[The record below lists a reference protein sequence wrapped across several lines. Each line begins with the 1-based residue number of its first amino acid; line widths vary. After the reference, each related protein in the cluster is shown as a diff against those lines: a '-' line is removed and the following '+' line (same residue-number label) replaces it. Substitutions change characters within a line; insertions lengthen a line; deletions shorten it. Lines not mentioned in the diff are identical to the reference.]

1 MGANNVCTNEGGA
14 VVPCAAGVAPDL
26 ESITLLT
33 HPWVFIPLL
42 GSHLLPPLLRAMP
55 WLVLK
60 NVRLRLRLILRQRL
74 PLMPGIHT
82 TDVPAI
88 MVMGTAMPTG
98 AIMGAML
105 ATMGAME
112 AMAME
117 AMVVITVLDTDTMV
131 ESDAAMGMV
140 ALCPALLENRLIRNK
155 KTNYFFFLKKKKKK
169 KKSTLRRYNR

>member
-1 MGANNVCTNEGGA
+1 MGPPG
-14 VVPCAAGVAPDL
+14 L

-33 HPWVFIPLL
+33 HLRVFYPLL
-42 GSHLLPPLLRAMP
+42 GPHLLPPLLQPMP

-60 NVRLRLRLILRQRL
+60 NVRLILRPRL

-112 AMAME
+112 AMA
-117 AMVVITVLDTDTMV
+117 AMVVIMVLDMATMV
-131 ESDAAMGMV
+131 ESDAAMDTV
-140 ALCPALLENRLIRNK
+140 ALYLALLENRKIRN
-155 KTNYFFFLKKKKKK
+155 
-169 KKSTLRRYNR
+169 

>member
-1 MGANNVCTNEGGA
+1 MG
-14 VVPCAAGVAPDL
+14 P
-26 ESITLLT
+26 S
-33 HPWVFIPLL
+33 
-42 GSHLLPPLLRAMP
+42 LLRAMP

-60 NVRLRLRLILRQRL
+60 NVKLRLNLRPRL

-82 TDVPAI
+82 TDVLAI

-98 AIMGAML
+98 AI
-105 ATMGAME
+105 MGAME

-140 ALCPALLENRLIRNK
+140 ALCLALLENRLIRNI
-155 KTNYFFFLKKKKKK
+155 NYFFF
-169 KKSTLRRYNR
+169 

>member
-1 MGANNVCTNEGGA
+1 MGYP
-14 VVPCAAGVAPDL
+14 VPPGLPPDL

-60 NVRLRLRLILRQRL
+60 NVKLRLKLRLILRPRL

-98 AIMGAML
+98 AMM

-112 AMAME
+112 AMA

-140 ALCPALLENRLIRNK
+140 AQCLALLENRLIRNK
-155 KTNYFFFLKKKKKK
+155 TNKLIFFQMIMK
-169 KKSTLRRYNR
+169 

>member
-1 MGANNVCTNEGGA
+1 MGYP
-14 VVPCAAGVAPDL
+14 VPPGLPPDL

-60 NVRLRLRLILRQRL
+60 NVKLRLKLRLILRPRL

-105 ATMGAME
+105 ATMGVME
-112 AMAME
+112 AMA

-140 ALCPALLENRLIRNK
+140 ALCP
-155 KTNYFFFLKKKKKK
+155 
-169 KKSTLRRYNR
+169 

>member
-1 MGANNVCTNEGGA
+1 MGYP
-14 VVPCAAGVAPDL
+14 VPPGLPPGL

-33 HPWVFIPLL
+33 HLRVFYPLL
-42 GSHLLPPLLRAMP
+42 GPHLLPPLLRAMP

-60 NVRLRLRLILRQRL
+60 NVKLRLKLRLILRPRL

-112 AMAME
+112 AM
-117 AMVVITVLDTDTMV
+117 VVITVLDTDTMV

-140 ALCPALLENRLIRNK
+140 PLCLALLENRLIRNNNK
-155 KTNYFFFLKKKKKK
+155 KLFFF
-169 KKSTLRRYNR
+169 SNDH

>member
-1 MGANNVCTNEGGA
+1 
-14 VVPCAAGVAPDL
+14 
-26 ESITLLT
+26 
-33 HPWVFIPLL
+33 
-42 GSHLLPPLLRAMP
+42 MP

-60 NVRLRLRLILRQRL
+60 NVKLRLKLRLILRPRL

-112 AMAME
+112 A
-117 AMVVITVLDTDTMV
+117 ITVLDTDTMV
-131 ESDAAMGMV
+131 ESDAAMDTV
-140 ALCPALLENRLIRNK
+140 ALCLALLENRKIRNI
-155 KTNYFFFLKKKKKK
+155 YIFFFV
-169 KKSTLRRYNR
+169 KSQRSFLDFRHLSIFFRH

>member
-1 MGANNVCTNEGGA
+1 MYAQMKVGLKYP
-14 VVPCAAGVAPDL
+14 VPPGLPPDL

-42 GSHLLPPLLRAMP
+42 GPHLLPSLLRATP

-60 NVRLRLRLILRQRL
+60 NVKLRLKLRLI
-74 PLMPGIHT
+74 PGIHT

-117 AMVVITVLDTDTMV
+117 AMVVITVLDTDTM
-131 ESDAAMGMV
+131 
-140 ALCPALLENRLIRNK
+140 
-155 KTNYFFFLKKKKKK
+155 
-169 KKSTLRRYNR
+169 

>member
-1 MGANNVCTNEGGA
+1 MGYP
-14 VVPCAAGVAPDL
+14 VPPGLPPDL

-60 NVRLRLRLILRQRL
+60 NVKLRLKLRLILRPRL

-105 ATMGAME
+105 ATME
-112 AMAME
+112 AMA

-140 ALCPALLENRLIRNK
+140 PLCLALLENRLIRNNNK
-155 KTNYFFFLKKKKKK
+155 KLIFF
-169 KKSTLRRYNR
+169 SNDH

>member
-1 MGANNVCTNEGGA
+1 MGYP
-14 VVPCAAGVAPDL
+14 VPPGLPPDL

-42 GSHLLPPLLRAMP
+42 GSHLLPSPLRAMP

-60 NVRLRLRLILRQRL
+60 NVKLRLKLRLILRPRL

-117 AMVVITVLDTDTMV
+117 AMVVITVLDTDTM
-131 ESDAAMGMV
+131 
-140 ALCPALLENRLIRNK
+140 
-155 KTNYFFFLKKKKKK
+155 
-169 KKSTLRRYNR
+169 

>member
-60 NVRLRLRLILRQRL
+60 NVKLRLILRPRL

-88 MVMGTAMPTG
+88 MEDTTGMVATPEVTMDFHMDMDIMPTADVLTAMAGP
-98 AIMGAML
+98 
-105 ATMGAME
+105 
-112 AMAME
+112 
-117 AMVVITVLDTDTMV
+117 MVLTTVLDLMFM
-131 ESDAAMGMV
+131 A
-140 ALCPALLENRLIRNK
+140 NRNFIK
-155 KTNYFFFLKKKKKK
+155 K
-169 KKSTLRRYNR
+169 

>member
-1 MGANNVCTNEGGA
+1 MGPPG
-14 VVPCAAGVAPDL
+14 L

-33 HPWVFIPLL
+33 PLRVFYPLL
-42 GSHLLPPLLRAMP
+42 GPHLLPPLLRPMP

-60 NVRLRLRLILRQRL
+60 NVKLRLKLRLILRPRL

-98 AIMGAML
+98 AIMVAML

-117 AMVVITVLDTDTMV
+117 AMVVAIMVLDMATMV
-131 ESDAAMGMV
+131 ESDAAMDTV
-140 ALCPALLENRLIRNK
+140 SLCLALLENRKIRNI
-155 KTNYFFFLKKKKKK
+155 YI
-169 KKSTLRRYNR
+169 

>member
-1 MGANNVCTNEGGA
+1 MGYP
-14 VVPCAAGVAPDL
+14 VPPGLPPDL

-42 GSHLLPPLLRAMP
+42 GPHLLPPLLRAMP

-60 NVRLRLRLILRQRL
+60 NVKLRLKLRLILRPRL
-74 PLMPGIHT
+74 LLMPGIHT

-98 AIMGAML
+98 AIMGAME
-105 ATMGAME
+105 AT
-112 AMAME
+112 AME

-155 KTNYFFFLKKKKKK
+155 TNKQTK
-169 KKSTLRRYNR
+169 

>member
-55 WLVLK
+55 WLLLK
-60 NVRLRLRLILRQRL
+60 NVKLRLRLILRPRL

-105 ATMGAME
+105 ATMVAME
-112 AMAME
+112 AMA

-140 ALCPALLENRLIRNK
+140 PLCLALLENRLIRNK
-155 KTNYFFFLKKKKKK
+155 TNKLIFFQMIMK
-169 KKSTLRRYNR
+169 

>member
-1 MGANNVCTNEGGA
+1 MGYP
-14 VVPCAAGVAPDL
+14 VPPGLPPGL

-33 HPWVFIPLL
+33 PLRVFYPLL
-42 GSHLLPPLLRAMP
+42 GPHLLPPLLRPMP
-55 WLVLK
+55 WLVWK
-60 NVRLRLRLILRQRL
+60 NVKLRLKLRLILRPRL

-82 TDVPAI
+82 TDVLAI

-140 ALCPALLENRLIRNK
+140 ALCLALL
-155 KTNYFFFLKKKKKK
+155 
-169 KKSTLRRYNR
+169 

>member
-1 MGANNVCTNEGGA
+1 MG
-14 VVPCAAGVAPDL
+14 

-42 GSHLLPPLLRAMP
+42 GSHLLLPLLRAMP

-60 NVRLRLRLILRQRL
+60 NVKLRLKLRLILRPRL

-98 AIMGAML
+98 

-131 ESDAAMGMV
+131 ESDAEMGMV
-140 ALCPALLENRLIRNK
+140 ALCLALLENRLIRNI
-155 KTNYFFFLKKKKKK
+155 NFF
-169 KKSTLRRYNR
+169 

>member
-1 MGANNVCTNEGGA
+1 MGPPGL
-14 VVPCAAGVAPDL
+14 PPDL

-33 HPWVFIPLL
+33 RPWVFIPLL

-60 NVRLRLRLILRQRL
+60 NVKLRLKLRLRLR
-74 PLMPGIHT
+74 LMPGIHT

-131 ESDAAMGMV
+131 ESDAAMGTV
-140 ALCPALLENRLIRNK
+140 ALCPALLEN
-155 KTNYFFFLKKKKKK
+155 
-169 KKSTLRRYNR
+169 

>member
-1 MGANNVCTNEGGA
+1 MG
-14 VVPCAAGVAPDL
+14 
-26 ESITLLT
+26 

-42 GSHLLPPLLRAMP
+42 GPHLWPPLLRAMP

-60 NVRLRLRLILRQRL
+60 NVKLRLKLRLILRPRL
-74 PLMPGIHT
+74 PLMHGIHT

-88 MVMGTAMPTG
+88 MVMGTAMLTG

-112 AMAME
+112 AMDME
-117 AMVVITVLDTDTMV
+117 AMVVITVSDTDTMV

-140 ALCPALLENRLIRNK
+140 ALCLALLENRLIRNK
-155 KTNYFFFLKKKKKK
+155 KTNYFFFLKK
-169 KKSTLRRYNR
+169 